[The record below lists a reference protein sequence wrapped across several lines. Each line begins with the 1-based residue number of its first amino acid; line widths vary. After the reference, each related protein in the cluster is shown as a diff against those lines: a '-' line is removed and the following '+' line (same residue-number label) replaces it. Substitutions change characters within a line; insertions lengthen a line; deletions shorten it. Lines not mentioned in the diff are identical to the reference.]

1 MRKLAVLRDNESKPC
16 PFGLGIPYSCQ
27 KVGQSITNM
36 IPLSMSEDKENEIR
50 QTNEKIR
57 KTNTSVFLWQATG
70 ERCIYADKIVGKE
83 VNCTFTERQENRND
97 IIGSPLYTK
106 MFTGTAANGIYTSP
120 SAYYNESPMNRGPF
134 FGMYGVESL
143 GSDQNDLQKSSNKKE

>member
-16 PFGLGIPYSCQ
+16 PFGLGIPYGCQ

-50 QTNEKIR
+50 Q
-57 KTNTSVFLWQATG
+57 TNTSVFLWQATG

-83 VNCTFTERQENRND
+83 VNCTFTEKQENRDD

-134 FGMYGVESL
+134 YGMYGIESV